1 MSSLFSICQQ
11 VKIFKGSET
20 YALWQNY
27 FVGETVD
34 GHEFQPFSVSTIQ
47 VNRSADEGGIVI
59 EGPSSF
65 RLLTQFETS
74 VNDQHIVEA
83 KLLQQAGSITT
94 PSFDNFQVIA
104 MFTGVA
110 LTMTNNLTGVRLS
123 VGSAIDAVSGD
134 VPGRKITLADVRV
147 LPKI

>member
-11 VKIFKGSET
+11 IRIFKGSET

-27 FVGETVD
+27 FSNVTIEGY
-34 GHEFQPFSVSTIQ
+34 EFQPFSVSTIQ

-59 EGPSSF
+59 EGPATYRF
-65 RLLTQFETS
+65 LTQFETS
-74 VNDQHIVEA
+74 VNDQHIIEA

-94 PSFDNFQVIA
+94 PSFGNFQVIA

-123 VGSAIDAVSGD
+123 VGSAIDAISGD
-134 VPGRKITLADVRV
+134 VPGRKLTLSDVRE
-147 LPKI
+147 LPRI